1 MASDSSR
8 HEPIAALQAL
18 GQALRQG
25 REGQGLAIAELA
37 QRLNMGQEQLQA
49 LEDGDADRLPEPV
62 FVIAQ
67 ARRVANTLAIN
78 VDAPLQTLR
87 ESGGF
92 QPRPV
97 KVAELAP
104 RGEAPGA
111 GRPSPVQA
119 VGRLALAAGLVAALG
134 AGGTAG
140 WQQWQRLQASRPAE
154 PEPANAPQSA
164 PPQTTAPQATA
175 PQATA
180 PQVSAPETPS
190 SSELLL
196 ISSQPSWL
204 EVKQQGGESLFR
216 GTFEG
221 ERRFP
226 LGGGLSVLAGR
237 PDLVKAQLGSGPAK
251 PLGRIDQVRWQQF
264 KAPAP

>member
-154 PEPANAPQSA
+154 PEPANAPQITTPQASA
-164 PPQTTAPQATA
+164 PQ
-175 PQATA
+175 
-180 PQVSAPETPS
+180 TPS
-190 SSELLL
+190 GSELLL
-196 ISSQPSWL
+196 SSSQPCWL

-221 ERRFP
+221 ERSFP
-226 LGGGLSVLAGR
+226 LGSGLSVLAGR
-237 PDLVKAQLGSGPAK
+237 PDLVKAQLGNGPAK

>member
-1 MASDSSR
+1 LTHLVSDSSR

-92 QPRPV
+92 RPRPV

-104 RGEAPGA
+104 QVEAPGA
-111 GRPSPVQA
+111 GRPWPVQA
-119 VGRLALAAGLVAALG
+119 IGRLALAAGLVAALG

-140 WQQWQRLQASRPAE
+140 WQKWQRLQASRPAE

-164 PPQTTAPQATA
+164 PPQT
-175 PQATA
+175 TA

-204 EVKQQGGESLFR
+204 EVKQKGGASLFR
-216 GTFEG
+216 GMFEG

-226 LGGGLSVLAGR
+226 LGSGLQVLAGR
-237 PDLVKAQLGSGPAK
+237 PDLVQAQLGSEPPK

>member
-1 MASDSSR
+1 MSDSPG

-67 ARRVANTLAIN
+67 ARRVANTLGIN
-78 VDAPLQTLR
+78 VDVPLQTLR

-92 QPRPV
+92 QARPV

-104 RGEAPGA
+104 RREAPETR
-111 GRPSPVQA
+111 RPWPIQA
-119 VGRLALAAGLVAALG
+119 IGRLALATGIVAALG

-140 WQQWQRLQASRPAE
+140 WQQWQRLQAARPAQ
-154 PEPANAPQSA
+154 PTTLAPATPAA
-164 PPQTTAPQATA
+164 TTAA
-175 PQATA
+175 
-180 PQVSAPETPS
+180 STPKASNRQPLTS
-190 SSELLL
+190 SQLLL
-196 ISSQPSWL
+196 RSSQPSWL
-204 EVKQQGGESLFR
+204 EVKQEGGASLFR
-216 GTFEG
+216 GSFKG
-221 ERRFP
+221 EKSFP
-226 LGGGLSVLAGR
+226 LGSGLRVLAGR
-237 PDLVKAQLGSGPAK
+237 PDLVQAQLGNGPAK
-251 PLGRIDQVRWQQF
+251 PLGRIDQVRWRQF

>member
-1 MASDSSR
+1 VFGLDDSVSDSTH
-8 HEPIAALQAL
+8 HEPIAALQGL

-104 RGEAPGA
+104 RAEAPGA
-111 GRPSPVQA
+111 GRPWPIQA
-119 VGRLALAAGLVAALG
+119 IGRLALASGIVAALG
-134 AGGTAG
+134 IGGTAG
-140 WQQWQRLQASRPAE
+140 WQQWQRLQAARPAQ
-154 PEPANAPQSA
+154 PTTLAPAT
-164 PPQTTAPQATA
+164 PPATTAVPTPKASTPQ
-175 PQATA
+175 PL
-180 PQVSAPETPS
+180 S
-190 SSELLL
+190 SPELLL
-196 ISSQPSWL
+196 SSSQPSWL
-204 EVKQQGGESLFR
+204 EVKQQGGASLFR
-216 GTFEG
+216 GTFKG
-221 ERRFP
+221 EQSFP
-226 LGGGLSVLAGR
+226 LSGGLQVLAGR
-237 PDLVKAQLGSGPAK
+237 PDLVQAQLGNGPAK

-264 KAPAP
+264 KAPEP

>member
-1 MASDSSR
+1 LTHTVPDSPR
-8 HEPIAALQAL
+8 NEPIAALQAL

-67 ARRVANTLAIN
+67 ARRVANTLDIN

-140 WQQWQRLQASRPAE
+140 WQQWQRLQASRPT
-154 PEPANAPQSA
+154 EPANAPQL
-164 PPQTTAPQATA
+164 TTAQTSTPQA
-175 PQATA
+175 
-180 PQVSAPETPS
+180 PS
-190 SSELLL
+190 GSELLL
-196 ISSQPSWL
+196 SSSQPSWL
-204 EVKQQGGESLFR
+204 EVKQKGGESLFR

-226 LGGGLSVLAGR
+226 LGSGLSVLAGR